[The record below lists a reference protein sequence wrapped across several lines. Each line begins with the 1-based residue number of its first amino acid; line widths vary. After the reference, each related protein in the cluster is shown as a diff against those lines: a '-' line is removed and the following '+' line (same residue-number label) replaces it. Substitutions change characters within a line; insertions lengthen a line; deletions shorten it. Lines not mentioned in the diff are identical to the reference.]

1 MTWHVDA
8 SVVIA
13 ALMPDESTTD
23 QALAFL
29 AEQEPLAATDLIDAE
44 VTNALS
50 RNVRRGRLTANEAL
64 QHQAWWLDRGVLLR
78 GSRPLLAEA
87 LTYACAG
94 LGHPYDLVQVL
105 TARAYSSQL
114 VTLDV
119 RLIERVQNS
128 ELAPWVVHLTQT

>member
-13 ALMPDESTTD
+13 
-23 QALAFL
+23 
-29 AEQEPLAATDLIDAE
+29 
-44 VTNALS
+44 
-50 RNVRRGRLTANEAL
+50 
-64 QHQAWWLDRGVLLR
+64 
-78 GSRPLLAEA
+78 
-87 LTYACAG
+87 
-94 LGHPYDLVQVL
+94 VQVL

-128 ELAPWVVHLTQT
+128 ELAPWVVHLNQT